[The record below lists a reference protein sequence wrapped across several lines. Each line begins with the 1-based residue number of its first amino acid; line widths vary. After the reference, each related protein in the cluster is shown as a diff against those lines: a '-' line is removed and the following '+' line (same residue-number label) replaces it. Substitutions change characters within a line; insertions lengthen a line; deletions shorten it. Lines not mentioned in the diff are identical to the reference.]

1 LEQKS
6 GVRSQESEWSE
17 VAQTR
22 FSGSAVFRSLA
33 APWERQGGVPCS
45 RTRQTAACMCRPP
58 SYVLMSLFAP
68 SKVRG
73 SPGGDASQRSA
84 CNGVRKRRTVSMID
98 PITVISLM
106 AEALGLSIDLK
117 EAAKA
122 YAKKVRDTERQSFVA
137 KWRTG
142 QQKLRGMRSD
152 LTRFLH
158 EWYSSTASASDDF
171 LGIRYYSRNDSPN
184 TSRVLPLVTKKG
196 QLLADNPNFRGNA
209 EYCGRLLEQNPNSH
223 VGLTDDELVEQ
234 VSLWSALGMK
244 IFDAPLYSLQEVSA
258 EGDMK
263 FRLTRFFVYRPTFGA
278 LPDELTLAVADHRIE
293 EIRNNP
299 DEYLPLRSKILP
311 DLQVLTEFAGRI
323 VAGGP
328 AVLFAVTLPK
338 GDVGVLLQRRSR
350 TVSDE
355 QGVFSVVP
363 KAFHQPM

>member
-1 LEQKS
+1 
-6 GVRSQESEWSE
+6 
-17 VAQTR
+17 
-22 FSGSAVFRSLA
+22 
-33 APWERQGGVPCS
+33 
-45 RTRQTAACMCRPP
+45 
-58 SYVLMSLFAP
+58 
-68 SKVRG
+68 
-73 SPGGDASQRSA
+73 
-84 CNGVRKRRTVSMID
+84 
-98 PITVISLM
+98 
-106 AEALGLSIDLK
+106 
-117 EAAKA
+117 
-122 YAKKVRDTERQSFVA
+122 
-137 KWRTG
+137 
-142 QQKLRGMRSD
+142 
-152 LTRFLH
+152 
-158 EWYSSTASASDDF
+158 
-171 LGIRYYSRNDSPN
+171 
-184 TSRVLPLVTKKG
+184 
-196 QLLADNPNFRGNA
+196 
-209 EYCGRLLEQNPNSH
+209 
-223 VGLTDDELVEQ
+223 
-234 VSLWSALGMK
+234 MK

-363 KAFHQPM
+363 KAFHQPMVDADSEVSLRNTVLRESYEELFGGEETGGYVDPVHYLQKCDAVRELADPEVATIQPTGLVWDLSRGNYHPLYCCFVQDPHWWERYKSSVRLNWEVDPEVRPLVPLSDSKTLANILGNEEWAPESYVALVEGLRWLAKGTKMSTKFSQSVKSLLPRMNLEPMAAVARS